1 MHTFLCQTCCNLV
14 HISRLWQKCLLQ
26 TNRLILSDLRI
37 LFWEPQFW
45 ACLSFQ
51 SQILTVKTQKV
62 LLNNSYCL
70 GHPHYLLNISISK
83 AAMSFSS
90 VLYWGH
96 SHVCTPWATTDTAAE
111 YPLLSSF
118 HMTHS
123 FKLWGAN
130 TGTQLSMIFENR
142 IYNASIITDKE

>member
-51 SQILTVKTQKV
+51 SEILTVKTQKV
-62 LLNNSYCL
+62 ILNNSYCL
-70 GHPHYLLNISISK
+70 GHPRYLLNISISK
-83 AAMSFSS
+83 AWAFLQCCIGDTVTSAPPEPLQTRPVNIPSS
-90 VLYWGH
+90 HPFMWLTRLSYEELIQVH
-96 SHVCTPWATTDTAAE
+96 SCQWFLRIVFIM
-111 YPLLSSF
+111 LLS
-118 HMTHS
+118 
-123 FKLWGAN
+123 
-130 TGTQLSMIFENR
+130 
-142 IYNASIITDKE
+142 